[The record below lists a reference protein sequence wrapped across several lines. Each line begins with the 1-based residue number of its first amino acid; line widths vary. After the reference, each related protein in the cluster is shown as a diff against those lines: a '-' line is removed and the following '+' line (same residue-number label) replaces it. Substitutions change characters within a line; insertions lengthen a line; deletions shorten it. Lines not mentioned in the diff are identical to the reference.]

1 MEEKRK
7 QSGGKS
13 RRKHDAQV
21 RRQDADVDARWTDGI
36 PLSPSWWAPTFVA
49 ILLVGLVYL
58 VVFYLSSGRLPI
70 PGIGNWNIL
79 VGVGIMMVGFF
90 MTLRWR

>member
-1 MEEKRK
+1 MADKRNSK
-7 QSGGKS
+7 KS
-13 RRKHDAQV
+13 RRQHDVQV
-21 RRQDADVDARWTDGI
+21 QKQDADVEQRWTDGI
-36 PLSPSWWAPTFVA
+36 PLSPSWWAPAFVT
-49 ILLVGLVYL
+49 ILIVGLVYL

-79 VGVGIMMVGFF
+79 VGVAIMLVGFG